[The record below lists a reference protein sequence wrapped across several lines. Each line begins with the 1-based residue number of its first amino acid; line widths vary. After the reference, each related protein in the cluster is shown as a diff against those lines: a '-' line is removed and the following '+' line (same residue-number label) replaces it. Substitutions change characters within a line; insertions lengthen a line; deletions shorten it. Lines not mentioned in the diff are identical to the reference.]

1 LNWWRLAPPFWMLGP
16 GWSLTPEVAGMTRK
30 DGLGPEIKPV
40 DAYVRRTTAPARV
53 VVGGRHLDPAGGP
66 AEVAVQL
73 DGRPLRAWTVAP
85 DRPWFVEWIDLPAG
99 TLAGAGPYATLT
111 VSARPATPGRP
122 APWIGLEQFDAAP
135 DDQAIF
141 ALTAGWHELEHDP
154 RLGRTWRWSSRR
166 SVLSVRG
173 GTADLR
179 LTLAGEA
186 PRRYFDRPP
195 VVIVKAGAAEI
206 ARFSPFDDFNQE
218 IVVPITVLQAANG
231 EIAIETDLAYV
242 PAERGNTP
250 DRRQLGLKLF
260 RIEVS
265 EPGRAAT
272 TRSGG

>member
-1 LNWWRLAPPFWMLGP
+1 
-16 GWSLTPEVAGMTRK
+16 
-30 DGLGPEIKPV
+30 
-40 DAYVRRTTAPARV
+40 VRIV
-53 VVGGRHLDPAGGP
+53 LGGRHLDAAGAPATI
-66 AEVAVQL
+66 AVQL
-73 DGRPLRAWTVAP
+73 DGRSLRTWTVAP

-99 TLAGAGPYATLT
+99 ALTGTGGFATVT
-111 VSARPATPGRP
+111 VTATAAVAGRP

-135 DDQAIF
+135 VDQPLLAF
-141 ALTAGWHELEHDP
+141 TDGWHELEHDP
-154 RLGRTWRWSSRR
+154 RIGRTWRWTSRR
-166 SVLSVRG
+166 SVLTVRG
-173 GTADLR
+173 GTSDVK
-179 LTLAGEA
+179 LTLAGES

-195 VVIVKAGAAEI
+195 VVVVKAGATEI
-206 ARFSPFDDFNQE
+206 GRFSPFDDFTQDVT
-218 IVVPITVLQAANG
+218 IPLAALQAANG